1 MLRSALHL
9 RSAAASSSS
18 SSATMAGAAST
29 SARAAGLL
37 RRGTAAMS
45 TSALRQSSD
54 RAPPGSL
61 NKYSRMI
68 TKPKDQGASQAMLY
82 ATEGIKSDEDLTRAM
97 VGIASIWYEGNPC
110 NAHLLGIGQRIKK
123 SVEQAGLTGY
133 QFGAVG
139 VSDGISMGTD
149 AMSYSLP
156 SRDLIADSV
165 ESACGGHWLDGCV
178 VVPGCDKNMPGVLM
192 ALGRLNRPGIMVYGG
207 TIRPGGCSSIE
218 GTLDIVSAFQS
229 YGQYLANGGSPDAEK
244 IRYDT
249 VRHACPGPGACGGMY
264 TANTMASCAEALGMT
279 LPGSA
284 SFPAEYPEKIAETEA
299 VGPAMRNLLEKDIKP
314 RDIMTRGA
322 FEDAIALTM
331 VLGGSTNAV
340 LHLIAMAHS
349 VGVELSIDDF
359 QRISDATPFLA
370 DLKPSG
376 KYVME
381 DVHTKLGGIPT
392 VIQYCIEQGLMKG
405 EHMTVTGRTL
415 AENVDRWTSEKGK
428 LPHGQDVLRPV
439 ENPLKSTGH
448 LRILKGNLAPG
459 GAVAKITGKEGL
471 RFTGK
476 ARVFDTEDAMV
487 AAVEQGTIKK
497 GEKTVIVLRYKG
509 PQGGPGMPEMLK
521 PTSLIMGAGLGQD
534 VACLTD
540 GRFSGGSHG
549 FVIGHVVPEAQVGGP
564 IGLVRDGDVISIDA
578 ETNTLELVGVS
589 EPELEQRRSEWSALP
604 LKPKSGH
611 LLKYVRNVADASNG
625 CITDM

>member
-1 MLRSALHL
+1 MLS
-9 RSAAASSSS
+9 
-18 SSATMAGAAST
+18 
-29 SARAAGLL
+29 
-37 RRGTAAMS
+37 
-45 TSALRQSSD
+45 SALRPSTGSLLRGGGLARSRALSTSTSLNAE
-54 RAPPGSL
+54 RAPPGAL
-61 NKYSRMI
+61 NKYSRII
-68 TKPKDQGASQAMLY
+68 TRPKDQGASQAMLY
-82 ATEGIKSDEDLTRAM
+82 ATDGIQNDEDLTRAM
-97 VGIASIWYEGNPC
+97 VGIGSIWYEGNPC
-110 NAHLLGIGQRIKK
+110 NAHLLAISQRVKK
-123 SVEQAGLTGY
+123 SITEAGLTGY

-178 VVPGCDKNMPGVLM
+178 TIPGCDKNMPGVLM
-192 ALGRLNRPGIMVYGG
+192 ALGRLNRPGIMLYGG
-207 TIRPGGCSSIE
+207 TIRPGGCASVE

-229 YGQYLANGGSPDAEK
+229 YGQYLANGGTPDAEK

-249 VRHACPGPGACGGMY
+249 VRNACPGPGACGGMY

-279 LPGSA
+279 LPGSS
-284 SFPAEYPEKIAETEA
+284 SFPAEYPEKIAEAESMGA
-299 VGPAMRNLLEKDIKP
+299 AMRLVLEKDLKP
-314 RDIMTRGA
+314 RDIMTRSA

-340 LHLIAMAHS
+340 LHLIAIAHS
-349 VGVELSIDDF
+349 VGIELNIDDF
-359 QRISDATPFLA
+359 QRIADSTPFLA

-381 DVHTKLGGIPT
+381 DVHSKIGGIPT
-392 VIQYCIEQGLMKG
+392 VIQYCIENKLMKG

-415 AENVDRWTSEKGK
+415 AENVDRWTHQRGK
-428 LPHGQDVLRPV
+428 LPAGQDVLRPV
-439 ENPLKSTGH
+439 DKPLKSTGH
-448 LRILKGNLAPG
+448 IRILKGNLAPG
-459 GAVAKITGKEGL
+459 GAVAKITGKEGV

-487 AAVEQGTIKK
+487 AAVEKGEIKK
-497 GEKTVIVLRYKG
+497 TEKTVIVLRYKG
-509 PQGGPGMPEMLK
+509 PKGGPGMPEMLK
-521 PTSLIMGAGLGQD
+521 PTSLIMGAGLGQH

-564 IGLVRDGDVISIDA
+564 IALVQDGDVISIDA
-578 ETNTLELVGVS
+578 ESNTLELVGVS
-589 EPELEQRRSEWSALP
+589 ESDLEQRRAAWKPLP

-611 LLKYVRNVADASNG
+611 LLKFVRNVADASHG
-625 CITDM
+625 CITDK

>member
-1 MLRSALHL
+1 MLRSALSPSARCVL
-9 RSAAASSSS
+9 RGGLASRRALHTSSAALN
-18 SSATMAGAAST
+18 TE
-29 SARAAGLL
+29 
-37 RRGTAAMS
+37 
-45 TSALRQSSD
+45 
-54 RAPPGSL
+54 RAPPGAL
-61 NKYSRMI
+61 NKYSRII
-68 TKPKDQGASQAMLY
+68 TRPKDQGASQAMLY
-82 ATEGIKSDEDLTRAM
+82 ATDGIQSDEDLTRAM
-97 VGIASIWYEGNPC
+97 VGIGSIWYEGNPC
-110 NAHLLGIGQRIKK
+110 NAHLLAISQRVKK
-123 SVEQAGLTGY
+123 SVQQAGLTGY
-133 QFGAVG
+133 QFGSVG

-178 VVPGCDKNMPGVLM
+178 VIPGCDKNMPGVLM
-192 ALGRLNRPGIMVYGG
+192 ALGRLNRPGIMLYGG
-207 TIRPGGCSSIE
+207 TIRPGGCASVE

-229 YGQYLANGGSPDAEK
+229 YGQYLANGGSPAAEK

-249 VRHACPGPGACGGMY
+249 VRNACPGPGACGGMY

-279 LPGSA
+279 LPGSS
-284 SFPAEYPEKIAETEA
+284 SFPAEYPEKIAEAENMGA
-299 VGPAMRNLLEKDIKP
+299 AMRLVLEKDIKP
-314 RDIMTRGA
+314 RDIMTRSA

-340 LHLIAMAHS
+340 LHLIAVAHS
-349 VGVELSIDDF
+349 VGIELSIDDF
-359 QRISDATPFLA
+359 QRIADVTPFLA

-381 DVHTKLGGIPT
+381 DVHSKLGGIPT
-392 VIQYCIEQGLMKG
+392 IIQYCIENKLMKG

-415 AENVDRWTSEKGK
+415 AENVDRWTHERGK
-428 LPHGQDVLRPV
+428 LPAGQDVLRPIDK
-439 ENPLKSTGH
+439 PLKSTGH
-448 LRILKGNLAPG
+448 IRILKGNLAPG

-487 AAVEQGTIKK
+487 GAVEKGEIKK

-509 PQGGPGMPEMLK
+509 PKGGPGMPEMLK

-564 IGLVRDGDVISIDA
+564 IGLVKDGDVISIDA

-589 EPELEQRRSEWSALP
+589 AADLESRRESWKPLP

-611 LLKYVRNVADASNG
+611 LLKFVRNVADASHG

>member
-1 MLRSALHL
+1 MLRSALSPSARCVL
-9 RSAAASSSS
+9 RGGLASRRALHTSSAALN
-18 SSATMAGAAST
+18 AG
-29 SARAAGLL
+29 
-37 RRGTAAMS
+37 
-45 TSALRQSSD
+45 
-54 RAPPGSL
+54 RAPPGAL
-61 NKYSRMI
+61 NKYSRII
-68 TKPKDQGASQAMLY
+68 TRPKDQGASQAMLY
-82 ATEGIKSDEDLTRAM
+82 ATDGIQSDEDLTRAM
-97 VGIASIWYEGNPC
+97 VGIGSIWYEGNPC
-110 NAHLLGIGQRIKK
+110 NAHLLAISQRVKK
-123 SVEQAGLTGY
+123 SVQQAGLTGY
-133 QFGAVG
+133 QFGSVG

-178 VVPGCDKNMPGVLM
+178 VIPGCDKNMPGVLM
-192 ALGRLNRPGIMVYGG
+192 ALGRLNRPGIMLYGG
-207 TIRPGGCSSIE
+207 TIRPGGCASVE

-229 YGQYLANGGSPDAEK
+229 YGQYLANGGSPAAEK

-249 VRHACPGPGACGGMY
+249 VRNACPGPGACGGMY

-279 LPGSA
+279 LPGSS
-284 SFPAEYPEKIAETEA
+284 SFPAEYPEKIAEAENMGA
-299 VGPAMRNLLEKDIKP
+299 AMRLVLEKDIKP
-314 RDIMTRGA
+314 RDIMTRSA

-340 LHLIAMAHS
+340 LHLIAVAHS
-349 VGVELSIDDF
+349 VGIELSIDDF
-359 QRISDATPFLA
+359 QRIADVTPFLA

-381 DVHTKLGGIPT
+381 DVHSKLGGIPT
-392 VIQYCIEQGLMKG
+392 IIQYCIENKLMKG

-415 AENVDRWTSEKGK
+415 AENVDRWTHERGK
-428 LPHGQDVLRPV
+428 LPAGQDVLRPIDK
-439 ENPLKSTGH
+439 PLKSTGH
-448 LRILKGNLAPG
+448 IRILKGNLAPG

-487 AAVEQGTIKK
+487 GAVEKGEIKK

-509 PQGGPGMPEMLK
+509 PKGGPGMPEMLK

-564 IGLVRDGDVISIDA
+564 IGLVKDGDVISIDA

-589 EPELEQRRSEWSALP
+589 AADLESRRESWKPLP

-611 LLKYVRNVADASNG
+611 LLKFVRNVADASHG